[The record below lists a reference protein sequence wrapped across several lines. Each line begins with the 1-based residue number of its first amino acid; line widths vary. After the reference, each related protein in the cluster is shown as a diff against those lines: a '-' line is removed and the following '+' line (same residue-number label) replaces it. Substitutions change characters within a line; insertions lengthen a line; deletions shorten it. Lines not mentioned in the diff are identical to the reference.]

1 MCDLMRLDLC
11 QQAMVAIAPSKIM
24 SEKGPIQFYQMYH
37 TRIICFMIPF
47 SLDFCS
53 VNCSVLR
60 DTLITTPAWTGT
72 GTELTLDL
80 QEAIGVVET
89 ETCTATRTIW
99 EEEWTEV
106 GRTAEGSASVGGSVG
121 RVPNGAD
128 LGVHGHCER
137 C

>member
-1 MCDLMRLDLC
+1 M
-11 QQAMVAIAPSKIM
+11 
-24 SEKGPIQFYQMYH
+24 
-37 TRIICFMIPF
+37 
-47 SLDFCS
+47 
-53 VNCSVLR
+53 
-60 DTLITTPAWTGT
+60 
-72 GTELTLDL
+72 
-80 QEAIGVVET
+80 VET

-137 C
+137 FGHCGRRSLLCLNSVLSFIFYLNEDSY